1 MGGVYGKVMVIIV
14 DVLYN
19 IFVLIIFLSHMK

>member
-1 MGGVYGKVMVIIV
+1 MGGVNGKVMVIIV

-19 IFVLIIFLSHMK
+19 IFVLIIFLSNTK

>member
-1 MGGVYGKVMVIIV
+1 MGGVNGKVMVIIV